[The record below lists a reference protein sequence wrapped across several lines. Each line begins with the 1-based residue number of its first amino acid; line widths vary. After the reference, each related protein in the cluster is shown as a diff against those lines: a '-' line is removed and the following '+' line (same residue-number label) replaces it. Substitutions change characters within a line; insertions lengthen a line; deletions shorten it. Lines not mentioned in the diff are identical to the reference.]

1 MSNPIEAS
9 FKAWEC
15 TGCGR
20 IEAPQ
25 PCLGICQDRAVELV
39 HAEAYRQ
46 LQADNAK
53 MRDLILRLARTSPR
67 EGAWES
73 GYRALQARAAELL
86 ERLDRHEPPGSVS
99 E

>member
-1 MSNPIEAS
+1 MPNQIGAP

-25 PCLGICQDRAVELV
+25 PCLGICQDLAVELV

-46 LQADNAK
+46 LQADNAR
-53 MRDLILRLARTSPR
+53 MRELILRLARTSPR
-67 EGAWES
+67 EGQWEA
-73 GYRALQARAAELL
+73 GYRAVQARAAELL
-86 ERLDRHEPPGSVS
+86 ECHDVSGPVS

>member
-1 MSNPIEAS
+1 MSNLIEAP

-46 LQADNAK
+46 LQADNAN
-53 MRDLILRLARTSPR
+53 MRELILRLARTSPR
-67 EGAWES
+67 EGQWES
-73 GYRALQARAAELL
+73 GYRALQKRADELL
-86 ERLDRHEPPGSVS
+86 ERLERHDAPEPVS